1 MKVAMNSVVNG
12 SASTRRP
19 VIGICARTAPVTF
32 QGSDMVVSFAL
43 QSHLAFL
50 TAAGCTPLLLPLLPG
65 VEAMADRIDG
75 LLIPGGPDVDPAL
88 YGEEPH
94 PGTRAVTPEADRAE
108 LALIRAALDAELPVL
123 GICRGMQL
131 LNVLHGGTLHQ
142 HLPEVTGHDG
152 HRPNT
157 PSFTLGS
164 HPLKL
169 EPGSRIAGVLD
180 EDAPVTACHHHQ
192 GVNRLGAGLTATG
205 WAQDGTVEAVEV
217 TDRPF
222 AVGVQWEAGFT
233 PDQRLHHALV
243 HAAGR

>member
-1 MKVAMNSVVNG
+1 MNG
-12 SASTRRP
+12 SASTGRP

-32 QGSDMVVSFAL
+32 QGDDMVVSFAL
-43 QSHLAFL
+43 QAHLGFL
-50 TAAGCTPLLLPLLPG
+50 AAAGCTPLLLPLLPG

-88 YGEEPH
+88 YGEDPH
-94 PGTRAVTPEADRAE
+94 PGTRAMTPDADRAE

-123 GICRGMQL
+123 AVCRGMQL

-152 HRPNT
+152 HCPNT
-157 PSFTLGS
+157 PSFTLGPN
-164 HPLKL
+164 PLKL

-180 EDAPVTACHHHQ
+180 EDAPVAACHHHQ
-192 GVNRLGAGLTATG
+192 AVNRLGAGLTATG
-205 WAQDGTVEAVEV
+205 WAEDGTVEAIEV
-217 TDRPF
+217 ADRPF
-222 AVGVQWEAGFT
+222 VVGVQWEAGFT

-243 HAAGR
+243 RAAARA

>member
-1 MKVAMNSVVNG
+1 MKSFVNG
-12 SASTRRP
+12 SASTGRP

-50 TAAGCTPLLLPLLPG
+50 AAAGCTPLLLPLLPG
-65 VEAMADRIDG
+65 VEAMADRIAG

-88 YGEEPH
+88 YGEDPH
-94 PGTRAVTPEADRAE
+94 PGTRAMTPDADRAE

-142 HLPEVTGHDG
+142 HLPEVTGQDG

-157 PSFTLGS
+157 PSFTLGA

-192 GVNRLGAGLTATG
+192 AVNRLGAGLTATG
-205 WAQDGTVEAVEV
+205 WAEDGTVEAIEV
-217 TDRPF
+217 TDHPF

-243 HAAGR
+243 RAAGRP